1 MSWKIGMPNLG
12 HTMEEGTVSQWL
24 KAVGDVVGKGD
35 VIAVVES
42 DKASFDVESPAQGV
56 LLAIHAQ
63 AGAVVPVGEAIGL
76 VGAAGEMDEPAV
88 AQATTTHVAQSSRD
102 VLPDP
107 RGGYQVAPTGRK
119 MRGAITPAARALA
132 DELGVDW
139 QEIEGSGED
148 DMVTRDDVR
157 AHVSAT
163 VSGAVPQPTVTDAVS
178 SATSLAVPLSP
189 IRRAIAAAT
198 ERAWQT
204 IPHVALQSHADIA
217 VLVGK
222 VGKNLT
228 AAVTRACAMALVEH
242 PAFNGWLADNAFTR
256 ALHADIALAV
266 STPAG
271 LVTAVVTHAEQKSMA
286 DIGIEIGALA
296 AQAHAGA
303 LDGAK
308 MTGASFTLSSL
319 GRWGVDAF
327 SPIIAAPQ
335 VAILGVGRISR
346 VAREGPG
353 GTVRFADEICLTLV
367 FDHRAND
374 GVAAA
379 QFLAS
384 IVGYLEQPKHLE
396 IIR

>member
-1 MSWKIGMPNLG
+1 MNWKIGMPNLG

-24 KAVGDVVGKGD
+24 KAVGEALSKGE

-42 DKASFDVESPAQGV
+42 DKASFDIESPADGT

-63 AGAVVPVGEAIGL
+63 AGAVVPVGEAIGV
-76 VGAAGEMDEPAV
+76 VGTTGEMNEPLADQPTAARLAPSGRNDLPPDKRDDPPV
-88 AQATTTHVAQSSRD
+88 AHAAR
-102 VLPDP
+102 PA
-107 RGGYQVAPTGRK
+107 RGR
-119 MRGAITPAARALA
+119 ITPAARALA
-132 DELGVDW
+132 EELGVDW
-139 QEIEGSGED
+139 QGIEGTGED

-163 VSGAVPQPTVTDAVS
+163 SSGTAPTALLAAAMS
-178 SATSLAVPLSP
+178 SAIPLSP
-189 IRRAIAAAT
+189 MRRAIAAAT

-204 IPHVALQSHADIA
+204 IPHVALQSHADVA
-217 VLVGK
+217 VLVATS
-222 VGKNLT
+222 GKNLT
-228 AAVTRACAMALVEH
+228 AAITRACALALGEH
-242 PAFNGWLADNAFTR
+242 PAFNGWLADNAFAR
-256 ALHADIALAV
+256 AGHADIALAV
-266 STPAG
+266 ATPTG
-271 LVTAVVTHAEQKSMA
+271 LVTAVVTQADVKSMA
-286 DIGIEIGALA
+286 DIGAELGMLA
-296 AQAHAGA
+296 EQARAGG

-308 MTGASFTLSSL
+308 MTGASFTVSSL

-327 SPIIAAPQ
+327 SPVIAAPQ
-335 VAILGVGRISR
+335 VAILGVGRIDR

-353 GTVRFADEICLTLV
+353 GTVRFASELCLTLV

-384 IVGYLEQPKHLE
+384 IVGYLEQPQRME